1 MRRIEVRRGVVRY
14 EKEHS
19 DLVQEAVITLA
30 QRAAMALE
38 DDEAAKVGALFPQ
51 WMPGTAYKTG
61 ERISDAEGNLYRV
74 VQDHTSQA
82 GWPLAGTPALYTP
95 LGVTAEDPDAIPE
108 WVQPAG
114 AHDAYQKGDR
124 VTYQGQVYEST
135 MDGNVWAPD
144 VQGWVLAEPEQ

>member
-61 ERISDAEGNLYRV
+61 SAFPTRRA
-74 VQDHTSQA
+74 TCT
-82 GWPLAGTPALYTP
+82 GWCRTTRLRPTGLWTRLRLSTP
-95 LGVTAEDPDAIPE
+95 
-108 WVQPAG
+108 
-114 AHDAYQKGDR
+114 H
-124 VTYQGQVYEST
+124 
-135 MDGNVWAPD
+135 WA
-144 VQGWVLAEPEQ
+144 